1 MKNIIMTS
9 AFFVLTLSAFSQT
22 YTSKSEFSTDYEEY
36 TYNHKLP
43 YDYTVWGSHYRFIK
57 DSATLYR
64 DKYSLLIQP
73 SDLAKSEF
81 FGPIAFQ
88 IPSYCE
94 GKEIELKVRMKLEN
108 WEDEPVAF
116 VLKMNGR
123 ADLPLTFIKMEQNST
138 RGISD
143 WAIYS
148 AKTHFPKDEGRIYV
162 GAMVYGR
169 GKVWADNF
177 VILIDGQ
184 EITQD
189 KNLIKLS
196 YAEKGN

>member
-22 YTSKSEFSTDYEEY
+22 YISNSEYNNYNNESSSDQKHQEDYS
-36 TYNHKLP
+36 
-43 YDYTVWGSHYRFIK
+43 VWMSHYRFIK
-57 DSATLYR
+57 DSASLYSNR
-64 DKYSLLIQP
+64 NSLLIQP

-81 FGPIAFQ
+81 FGPVAYQ

-94 GKEIELKVRMKLEN
+94 GNEIELKLRMKLEN
-108 WEDEPVAF
+108 LEDEPVAF
-116 VLKMNGR
+116 VLRMNGR

-148 AKTHFPKDEGRIYV
+148 AKENFPKDEGRIYV

-169 GKVWADNF
+169 GKVWMDNF
-177 VILIDGQ
+177 ALLVDGQ
-184 EITQD
+184 EITKD
-189 KNLIKLS
+189 KNFIQLS
-196 YAEKGN
+196 YANKGY

>member
-22 YTSKSEFSTDYEEY
+22 YISKSALNTDNEEF

-43 YDYTVWGSHYRFIK
+43 YDYTVWGSHYRFNK
-57 DSATLYR
+57 DSSTIYQ
-64 DKYSLLIQP
+64 DKYSILIEP
-73 SDLAKSEF
+73 SDMAKSEL
-81 FGPIAFQ
+81 FGPMAFQ
-88 IPSYCE
+88 IPSYYE

-116 VLKMNGR
+116 VLKMNGKG
-123 ADLPLTFIKMEQNST
+123 DLPLTFIKMEQNST

-143 WAIYS
+143 WAIFS
-148 AKTHFPKDEGRIYV
+148 AKTNFPKDEGRIYV
-162 GAMVYGR
+162 GAMVYGK

-177 VILIDGQ
+177 MLLVDGQ

-189 KNLIKLS
+189 KNLIQLS
-196 YAEKGN
+196 YANKGF

>member
-1 MKNIIMTS
+1 MAS
-9 AFFVLTLSAFSQT
+9 AFFVLTLSAFSQI
-22 YTSKSEFSTDYEEY
+22 YLFKSEFNTDYEEF

-43 YDYTVWGSHYRFIK
+43 YDYTVWGSPYRFIK
-57 DSATLYR
+57 DSATLCR
-64 DKYSLLIQP
+64 EKNSLLIQS
-73 SDLAKSEF
+73 SDLVKSEF
-81 FGPIAFQ
+81 FGPVAYQ
-88 IPSYCE
+88 IPSYYE

-123 ADLPLTFIKMEQNST
+123 ADFPLTFIKMEQNNT
-138 RGISD
+138 RWISD

-148 AKTHFPKDEGRIYV
+148 AKTNFPKDEGRIYV
-162 GAMVYGR
+162 GAIVYGR

-177 VILIDGQ
+177 VLLIDGQ

-196 YAEKGN
+196 YAEKGY